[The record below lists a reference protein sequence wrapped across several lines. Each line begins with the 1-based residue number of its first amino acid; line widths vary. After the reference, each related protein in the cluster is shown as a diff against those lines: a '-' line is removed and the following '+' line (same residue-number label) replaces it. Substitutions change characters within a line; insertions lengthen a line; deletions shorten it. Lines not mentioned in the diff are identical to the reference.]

1 MTASLRAVAAATGW
15 AEAVREAEQDWGRT
29 AGRCGRVRRGGAAG
43 KGKVGMDDPSN
54 TLLHDD
60 SLNALTKQLAVALV
74 DLIIY
79 LICFL

>member
-1 MTASLRAVAAATGW
+1 
-15 AEAVREAEQDWGRT
+15 
-29 AGRCGRVRRGGAAG
+29 
-43 KGKVGMDDPSN
+43 MDDPSN